1 MADVLVLYGSMT
13 GSAQEIARRIHE
25 EAEDAGM
32 SSELTPMNKWKDF
45 DFASY
50 QATVFIVST
59 TGNGDAPD
67 HAETGCDKFW
77 RFIKRRSQPADL
89 FEGTQFTV
97 LGLGDTNYD
106 KFCQMG
112 KLMNKRLGE
121 LGGESFYDLG
131 CADDAVGLDTVVE
144 PWIEGL
150 WPALRTLLDE
160 EDGTG
165 AGGDAAGEAAEEADG
180 GGAAGAAGGAL
191 SEAAAAEPEAVA
203 AAAADGDSGE
213 AKADSAADSAS
224 AAGAAAAATTAA
236 GAGEEEE
243 EEAGDVAGWRG

>member
-106 KFCQMG
+106 KFWCVCTRCFLSSSSSSSVLRRFLFPPPPQSDYVCCFSPPP
-112 KLMNKRLGE
+112 LTIHHPTILPLSWHALGFE
-121 LGGESFYDLG
+121 
-131 CADDAVGLDTVVE
+131 
-144 PWIEGL
+144 
-150 WPALRTLLDE
+150 
-160 EDGTG
+160 
-165 AGGDAAGEAAEEADG
+165 
-180 GGAAGAAGGAL
+180 
-191 SEAAAAEPEAVA
+191 
-203 AAAADGDSGE
+203 
-213 AKADSAADSAS
+213 
-224 AAGAAAAATTAA
+224 
-236 GAGEEEE
+236 
-243 EEAGDVAGWRG
+243 